1 MNICGEV
8 TNSGP
13 AKMKLNWVVNQLV
26 IKNIHINYLIYQ
38 SVGFKSKQM
47 YDEILTF
54 YFQVK
59 NKCTEDDKY
68 FSKNEFSNTLKKYGR
83 MYNSNRES
91 GKKRSECHS

>member
-38 SVGFKSKQM
+38 SMMGRRN
-47 YDEILTF
+47 E
-54 YFQVK
+54 QV
-59 NKCTEDDKY
+59 NQRA
-68 FSKNEFSNTLKKYGR
+68 FR
-83 MYNSNRES
+83 
-91 GKKRSECHS
+91 